1 MYKTKLNF
9 MENMINVCET
19 FRFKSKNT
27 QLSIKASKFAA
38 LKKTIYSVN
47 FGKIQIKYGILCS
60 AFGSEKI

>member
-47 FGKIQIKYGILCS
+47 FGKIQIKYGIFCVLHL
-60 AFGSEKI
+60 GQK